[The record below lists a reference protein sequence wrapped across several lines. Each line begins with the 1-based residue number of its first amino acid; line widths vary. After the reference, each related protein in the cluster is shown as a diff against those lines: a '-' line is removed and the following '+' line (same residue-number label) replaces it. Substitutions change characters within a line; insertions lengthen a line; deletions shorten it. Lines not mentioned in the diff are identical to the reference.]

1 MLSPEVL
8 ASHQAT
14 LELQARD
21 EDRLAPPSEALTALE
36 EELVA
41 RHQRELAIAAE
52 RDRLRRE
59 LAGVGRERLDEL
71 RKAQSE
77 DLARLDRE
85 TAARAAERAA
95 LAEEVAALERAAHVE
110 EPVTARS
117 SRSVRSTRSQR
128 RTLSDA
134 KRDLQ
139 SRDASLRVRTAP
151 EAPRPTSGEALDALI
166 TSLASPAGIAAQERR
181 IAELRAEAQPRPPPS
196 RASEDWS
203 PSELLDAWLEGDPR
217 GLLQGAGRPRTPQ
230 PAAPTPRAPTPKAPT
245 PRVPTPKAPTP
256 RQPTPVVPQQQPQQ
270 PYGFQQTS
278 PGMPPYGYAPP
289 SYYAPPPPQPAPQQD
304 SSSLLQFQMMQL
316 QQQQQ
321 QQRFD
326 DQLRIFKEETARQSR
341 EAVETLRREN
351 AQLLT
356 EVQRLKERHVTPKSS
371 RRPKTPVRDS
381 AQKMTL
387 DVTPPRR
394 RRCGRMREST
404 HIVRVGR
411 VDGVDA
417 MPRRLNAVDVPR
429 RSRKPPRRSQRM
441 RTPSTRHKGRN

>member
-21 EDRLAPPSEALTALE
+21 EDRRAPQQEALSALE
-36 EELVA
+36 EELVQ

-71 RKAQSE
+71 RKAQSD

-110 EPVTARS
+110 EEPMATARS
-117 SRSVRSTRSQR
+117 SKSVR
-128 RTLSDA
+128 RTLSET
-134 KRDLQ
+134 RD
-139 SRDASLRVRTAP
+139 SLRVRTAP
-151 EAPRPTSGEALDALI
+151 DPRPSSGEALQTLI
-166 TSLASPAGIAAQERR
+166 GELASPAGIAAQERR

-203 PSELLDAWLEGDPR
+203 PAELLDAWLEGDPR
-217 GLLQGAGRPRTPQ
+217 GLLQGAGRPRTPSV
-230 PAAPTPRAPTPKAPT
+230 APT

-256 RQPTPVVPQQQPQQ
+256 RQPTPKAPTPRQPTPSMPQQQQQ
-270 PYGFQQTS
+270 PPPYGFQQTF
-278 PGMPPYGYAPP
+278 PGMPPYGFPPP
-289 SYYAPPPPQPAPQQD
+289 SFYAPPPPQPAQQQD
-304 SSSLLQFQMMQL
+304 SSLLQFQMMQL

-326 DQLRIFKEETARQSR
+326 DQLRRFKEETARQSR

-371 RRPKTPVRDS
+371 RRPKTPVPI
-381 AQKMTL
+381 Q
-387 DVTPPRR
+387 
-394 RRCGRMREST
+394 
-404 HIVRVGR
+404 
-411 VDGVDA
+411 
-417 MPRRLNAVDVPR
+417 RLLETIAV
-429 RSRKPPRRSQRM
+429 
-441 RTPSTRHKGRN
+441 TPSTWLHESLRML